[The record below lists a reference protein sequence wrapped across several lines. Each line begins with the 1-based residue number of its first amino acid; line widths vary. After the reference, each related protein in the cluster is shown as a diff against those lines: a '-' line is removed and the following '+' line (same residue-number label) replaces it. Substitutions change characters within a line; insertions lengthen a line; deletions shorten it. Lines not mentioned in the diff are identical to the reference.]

1 MHLQESGEMYLET
14 ILVLSKKMEH
24 VRSID
29 ISKYMNFSKPSVSR
43 AVNLLKKEN
52 YLNIDEYGYITL
64 SESGKAVADE
74 IYERH
79 LVLTGL
85 LIKIGVSEEVAEQDA
100 CPVEHYISAETFE
113 KIKEASEKM

>member
-1 MHLQESGEMYLET
+1 MSELQESGQMYLET

-100 CPVEHYISAETFE
+100 CRVVGLRIE
-113 KIKEASEKM
+113 KVS